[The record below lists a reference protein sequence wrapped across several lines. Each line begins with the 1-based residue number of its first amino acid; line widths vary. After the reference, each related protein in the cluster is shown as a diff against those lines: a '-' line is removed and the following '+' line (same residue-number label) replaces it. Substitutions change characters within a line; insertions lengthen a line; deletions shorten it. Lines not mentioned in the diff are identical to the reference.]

1 MPCSMA
7 VGTRIALFGGTFDP
21 VHLGHLSMAQR
32 AHDQLSLGEVR
43 FLPCRVSPHKQQLPP
58 SPAEARLQ
66 MLRLATEDQPWAVVD
81 DSELHREGPSY
92 SWRTAEDMQ
101 QRFPDSRLFW
111 IMGSDQWE
119 VLETW
124 DQPER
129 LAELVEFIVVARGGT
144 PRPRPGCLMHVLT
157 DVHPASASEIRVQLG
172 RGSLGH
178 PWLDPRV
185 ADYITAN
192 RLYRPTS

>member
-1 MPCSMA
+1 MA
-7 VGTRIALFGGTFDP
+7 VATRIALFGGTFDP

-32 AHDQLSLGEVR
+32 AHDQLSLSEVR
-43 FLPCRVSPHKQQLPP
+43 FLPCRISPHKQQLPP

-101 QRFPDSRLFW
+101 QRFPENRLFW

-124 DQPER
+124 DRPDR
-129 LAELVEFIVVARGGT
+129 LAELVEFVVVARGAA
-144 PRPRPGCLMHVLT
+144 PRPRPGCLMHVLA
-157 DVHPASASEIRVQLG
+157 DVHPASASQIRDELV
-172 RGSLGH
+172 RGAQEH
-178 PWLDPRV
+178 PWLDPKV
-185 ADYITAN
+185 ASYIQEQG
-192 RLYRPTS
+192 LYQATC